1 MAKKRVVSWERKRK
15 RLGYFFIAPFIVGA
29 IFFILIP
36 LGTSLLY
43 SLSEMTIKS
52 DGTGYQL
59 TLVGLKN
66 YYKLLAVDPNY
77 RQVLLEAVGNM
88 LLNVP
93 IAVIFSFFIASILN
107 QKFHGRGLVRG
118 IFFLPVLLS
127 SGIYLRLASVD
138 QMTAMMQQGGAAS
151 SADAGSVSTAFV
163 NMLTALNFDTSL
175 ISFLVSAVDRISTI
189 VAMSAIPIIIFLAA
203 FQSIS
208 PSIFEP
214 SYIEGATGWEVFWK
228 ISFPMV
234 SSQILVCVVYT
245 IIDSFTS
252 SSNVMINLVHQTS
265 FTSFDF
271 GLGSAMVWI
280 YMVIIFA
287 IVGLVFA
294 ILNKHIFY
302 YD

>member
-1 MAKKRVVSWERKRK
+1 MAKRIVSWERKRK
-15 RLGYFFIAPFIVGA
+15 RLGYFFILPFIIGA
-29 IFFILIP
+29 VFFLLIP
-36 LGTSLLY
+36 LITSLRY
-43 SLSEMTIKS
+43 SFSNLTVNST
-52 DGTGYQL
+52 GTGYDL
-59 TLVGLKN
+59 AFVGIQN
-66 YYKLLAVDPNY
+66 YYQLLAVDPTY
-77 RQVLLEAVGNM
+77 RQVLLEAIWNM
-88 LLNVP
+88 IINVP
-93 IAVIFSFFIASILN
+93 IAVVFSFFIASILN
-107 QKFHGRGLVRG
+107 QKFRGRGLVRG

-138 QMTAMMQQGGAAS
+138 QMTNMMQQGAS
-151 SADAGSVSTAFV
+151 SSGGDGSMATAFV
-163 NMLTALNFDTSL
+163 NMLNSLNFDISL
-175 ISFLVSAVDRISTI
+175 INFLVSAVDRISTI

-208 PSIFEP
+208 PSIFEA

-265 FTSFDF
+265 FTSFNF

-287 IVGLVFA
+287 SIGLIFA

>member
-1 MAKKRVVSWERKRK
+1 MNS
-15 RLGYFFIAPFIVGA
+15 
-29 IFFILIP
+29 
-36 LGTSLLY
+36 T
-43 SLSEMTIKS
+43 
-52 DGTGYQL
+52 GTGYDL
-59 TLVGLKN
+59 AFVGIQN
-66 YYKLLAVDPNY
+66 YYQLLAVDPTY
-77 RQVLLEAVGNM
+77 RQVLLEAIWNM
-88 LLNVP
+88 IINVP
-93 IAVIFSFFIASILN
+93 IAVVFSFFIASILN
-107 QKFHGRGLVRG
+107 QKFRGRGLVRG
-118 IFFLPVLLS
+118 IFFLPVLIS

-138 QMTAMMQQGGAAS
+138 QMTNMMQQGAS
-151 SADAGSVSTAFV
+151 SSGGYAEDQDFDVILMDVQMPVMNGYEATRAIRAMNRTDAKCVP
-163 NMLTALNFDTSL
+163 
-175 ISFLVSAVDRISTI
+175 I
-189 VAMSAIPIIIFLAA
+189 VAMSAIPIIIFLAD

-208 PSIFEP
+208 PSIFEA

-265 FTSFDF
+265 FTSFNF

-287 IVGLVFA
+287 IIGLIFA